1 MNDTVF
7 WSWQNDLPPKT
18 NRNFLREAIAVAVDR
33 VSAELDV
40 EDVERVELDH
50 DTKASP
56 GMADISQTILNKIAK
71 AAVMIADVTP
81 IGKTAAGKA
90 IPNPNVMVELGY
102 ALHALGFERIIAILN
117 TAGGYSVETLP
128 FDIRHR
134 RILTYELLDAAT
146 KDQFKAVREN
156 LVKQL
161 TFAIQLNIRDVR
173 DTRSAATPIM
183 GVKSD
188 ANSAGLWNADWPAT
202 HSDGFGEVARVRP
215 HELSRAWLRIIPDNY
230 PNGRPAITRLDQIPD
245 SARLW
250 APYGAGNGGNF
261 GSCAFGYVTY
271 WVAGKDEDGTCK
283 ARNLAAFLEET
294 GEVWMSDGVAL
305 TEHQNRI
312 QVSYAHLLSN
322 WARGMDQGMACL
334 DALGASKRRRVIMG
348 IEGITDAVWHI
359 QNGYALARSRKPE
372 MVIDETDRDWQPD
385 RRLTFLRSGWN
396 KLRDAFSIEPMNE
409 EEFRMYHAVRRR
421 S

>member
-1 MNDTVF
+1 MSDSVF
-7 WSWQNDLPPKT
+7 WSWQNDLSPRT
-18 NRNFLREAIAVAVDR
+18 NRSFLRETIAIAVDR

-40 EDVERVELDH
+40 EDVERLELDH

-56 GMADISQTILNKIAK
+56 GMVDISQTILNKIAN

-81 IGKTAAGKA
+81 IGETSARKA

-102 ALHALGFERIIAILN
+102 GLHSLGFERIIAILN
-117 TAGGYSVETLP
+117 TASGYGIEDLP

-134 RILTYELLDAAT
+134 RILTYELSTTAT
-146 KDQFKAVREN
+146 KDQFKSVRDS

-161 TFAIQLNIRDVR
+161 TIAIQLNIKEVR
-173 DTRSAATPIM
+173 NTRSAASPIV

-188 ANSAGLWNADWPAT
+188 SKSAGLWNAVWPAT
-202 HSDGFGEVARVRP
+202 HLDGFGEVARVRP
-215 HELSRAWLRIIPDNY
+215 HELSRAWLRIIPDSY
-230 PNGRPAITRLDQIPD
+230 PNGQPAITRFDQLPD

-250 APYGAGNGGNF
+250 APYGAGNGENF

-271 WVAGKDEDGTCK
+271 WVAGTDEDGTYR

-305 TEHQNRI
+305 TEHKDRT
-312 QVSYAHLLSN
+312 QVSYARLLSN

-348 IEGITDAVWHI
+348 LEGIADAVWHI
-359 QNGYALARSRKPE
+359 QSGYALQRSRKPD
-372 MVIDETDRDWQPD
+372 MVIDETDRDWPPE
-385 RRLTFLRSGWN
+385 RRLMFLRSGWN
-396 KLRDAFSIEPMNE
+396 KLRDAFSVEPMNE
-409 EEFRMYHAVRRR
+409 EEFKAYHEVRRR
-421 S
+421 N

>member
-1 MNDTVF
+1 MSDTVF
-7 WSWQNDLPPKT
+7 WSWQNDLPSKT
-18 NRNFLREAIAVAVDR
+18 NRSFLREAIAIAVDR

-71 AAVMIADVTP
+71 SAVMIADVTP
-81 IGKTAAGKA
+81 IGETPAGKA

-117 TAGGYSVETLP
+117 TASGYGVEALP

-134 RILTYELLDAAT
+134 RILTYELSDAAT
-146 KDQFKAVREN
+146 RDQLKAVREN

-161 TFAIQLNIRDVR
+161 TFAIQLNIKDVR
-173 DTRSAATPIM
+173 DARSAATPIT
-183 GVKSD
+183 GVASD
-188 ANSAGLWNADWPAT
+188 PRSAGLWKADWPVT
-202 HSDGFGEVARVRP
+202 HSDGFGETARVRP
-215 HELSRAWLRIIPDNY
+215 HDVSRAWLRIIPADF
-230 PNGRPAITRLDQIPD
+230 PNGRPAITRLDQLPD

-250 APYGAGNGGNF
+250 APFGGGTGGNF
-261 GSCAFGYVTY
+261 GSCSFGYINY
-271 WVAGKDEDGTCK
+271 WVAGTDGDGTCK

-305 TEHQNRI
+305 TEHDNLTH
-312 QVSYAHLLSN
+312 VSYARLLSN
-322 WARGMDQGMACL
+322 WARGMEQGMACL

-348 IEGITDAVWHI
+348 IEGISDAVWHI
-359 QNGYALARSRKPE
+359 QSGYALAPSRKPD
-372 MVIDETDRDWQPD
+372 VVVDETDREWSPE
-385 RRLTFLRSGWN
+385 RRLKFLRSGWN
-396 KLRDAFSIEPMNE
+396 KLRDAFSIEPMSD
-409 EEFRMYHAVRRR
+409 EEFAAYHAIRRR